1 LVTARIGAGFGR
13 ASGADDH
20 HFREPNTMRKLA
32 SLALFLFVGACGDNL
47 PVAPLSDAAGT
58 YTLRSVDGSP
68 LPFVYLAA
76 AGYKDEIMSGTVTL
90 SADGRFR
97 DETLYR
103 RTRDGVVSLSTVAL
117 EGTWSLR
124 GDFVTFNPEARATPG
139 RAYTMRLSGPRL
151 TLVEVGLT
159 SIFER

>member
-1 LVTARIGAGFGR
+1 
-13 ASGADDH
+13 
-20 HFREPNTMRKLA
+20 MRKLA
-32 SLALFLFVGACGDNL
+32 SVALFLFVSACADNL
-47 PVAPLSDAAGT
+47 PLAPLSDAAGT

-68 LPFVYLAA
+68 LPFVYLEAV
-76 AGYKDEIMSGTVTL
+76 GYKDEIMSGTVAL

-103 RTRDGVVSLSTVAL
+103 RTRDGVVLLSTVAL

-124 GDFVTFNPEARATPG
+124 GDVVTFSPEARATPG
-139 RAYTMRLSGPRL
+139 RVYTMRRGGTRL
-151 TLVEVGLT
+151 TLVELGLT